1 MSDVRNL
8 LKGQNVET
16 TSADQLHTIGGR
28 VFLDVESIPSLN
40 DFHNIAQ
47 AWRGVHALAY
57 GGPIGGTDAVT
68 THNMQTDSV
77 EAVLTPSGTALHR
90 VVAVQVAN
98 GGGAPM
104 TAALYVGG
112 VNTGIQEI
120 SVNPSEDAGFLLESC
135 VVIGASTA
143 LGVKITSGSATDA
156 TVKVS
161 SVLVGL

>member
-1 MSDVRNL
+1 MSDIRNL
-8 LKGQNVET
+8 LKGQDVENT
-16 TSADQLHTIGGR
+16 TADQLHTIGGR
-28 VFLDVESIPSLN
+28 VFLDQESVASLN
-40 DFHNIAQ
+40 DFANIAQ

-77 EAVLTPSGTALHR
+77 EAVLTPTGTQIHR

-104 TAALYVGG
+104 TAQLFVGA
-112 VNTGIQEI
+112 VNTGVQEI
-120 SVNPSEDAGFLLESC
+120 SINPGEDAGFLLDSD
-135 VVIGASTA
+135 VLIGNSTP

-156 TVKVS
+156 TVKVA